1 MLAKA
6 NQVFCPYVKPYLT
19 GQQLHLCTN
28 LNHVKRGDHFF
39 VSARKDFGTV
49 TFKGLSDR
57 QKLSASDHTQY
68 IKAASGWANDPTR
81 KFRCATANKVDGVAV
96 LLFSPD
102 EPAAGQGFQTNATLN
117 VHHVCAN
124 AVICRVL
131 LAHFPPAPSVRPCPY
146 PLQPASCMLA
156 YLPLPCPLLVPKPTM
171 ALTRPEQ
178 GRLVHPSPPFLA
190 PGRVGG
196 KRDTHRARLLGR
208 AFCLRCRLCCRLWC
222 WSWWM

>member
-1 MLAKA
+1 M
-6 NQVFCPYVKPYLT
+6 
-19 GQQLHLCTN
+19 
-28 LNHVKRGDHFF
+28 KRGDQFF

-131 LAHFPPAPSVRPCPY
+131 LAPPSCTFRPPLPLPNAGRQLCVGLPPAP
-146 PLQPASCMLA
+146 ASAVSSGNDQKYSFSIFQVVCA
-156 YLPLPCPLLVPKPTM
+156 ENGVQ
-171 ALTRPEQ
+171 E
-178 GRLVHPSPPFLA
+178 
-190 PGRVGG
+190 
-196 KRDTHRARLLGR
+196 
-208 AFCLRCRLCCRLWC
+208 
-222 WSWWM
+222 